1 MHVGEISFCDKIGH
15 NIKSD
20 DVKRGILQEIEVMTG
35 FKIIQK
41 HHEMI
46 SDTVLDHMSKMPYVV
61 TFRTN
66 GNPYLLY
73 MTRINNTPQC
83 VFIDKKVQ
91 HNYYFPRMILSKIW
105 MGAKWFEN
113 TLLDGEMTK
122 MADGRWSFFVNDV
135 LCLNGQ
141 YLRQY
146 NLTQRRAVV
155 GSIMQSYIYDPDYA
169 CAQVVAKPYF
179 LMSRLPD
186 LLKFL
191 QSVPFSVRG
200 LYFKP
205 FYLKFKDVL
214 WNFDDS
220 LIKKVVRV
228 KIKDL
233 TDRPGFLMD
242 DSARVSSAAA
252 FATVCNVPPPS
263 ALVPSLPNSP
273 TRIPTCPKR
282 RLFLRKTNHIDVY
295 DTHDAGGKTY
305 GHALVNTMARS
316 RWLRL
321 LFKDKNAS
329 DRIELE
335 CAYCERFAKWEPI
348 IVAAPAS

>member
-41 HHEMI
+41 HHEMM
-46 SDTVLDHMSKMPYVV
+46 SDAVLDHMSKMPYVA

-73 MTRINNTPQC
+73 LTKINNVPQC

-105 MGAKWFEN
+105 FGAQWFEN

-122 MADGRWSFFVNDV
+122 LTDGRWCFFINDV

-141 YLRQY
+141 YLRQ
-146 NLTQRRAVV
+146 LSMSQRRAAVD
-155 GSIMQSYIYDPDYA
+155 SIMQTYTYDSDYV
-169 CAQVVAKPYF
+169 CARVVAKPYF

-233 TDRPGFLMD
+233 IEQPGFLMD
-242 DSARVSSAAA
+242 ATELRPTASSV
-252 FATVCNVPPPS
+252 TSQPLVKSVTPPS
-263 ALVPSLPNSP
+263 EPSHSTTAR
-273 TRIPTCPKR
+273 TRK
-282 RLFLRKTNHIDVY
+282 LFLRKTNHIDVY
-295 DTHDAGGKTY
+295 DTCDGGGKAH
-305 GHALVNTMARS
+305 GHALVNTLARS

-335 CAYCERFAKWEPI
+335 CAYCERFGKWEPI
-348 IVAAPAS
+348 IAPATVAVP

>member
-41 HHEMI
+41 HHEMM
-46 SDTVLDHMSKMPYVV
+46 SDMVLEHMSKMPYVI

-73 MTRINNTPQC
+73 LTKINNVPQC

-105 MGAKWFEN
+105 FGAQWFEN
-113 TLLDGEMTK
+113 TLIDGEMTK
-122 MADGRWSFFVNDV
+122 ISDGRWCFFINDI

-141 YLRQY
+141 YLRQQS
-146 NLTQRRAVV
+146 LLQRRAAID
-155 GSIMQSYIYDPDYA
+155 SLLQTYAYDPDYV
-169 CAQVVAKPYF
+169 CARVVAKPYF

-228 KIKDL
+228 KIKDM
-233 TDRPGFLMD
+233 TEQPGFLMD
-242 DSARVSSAAA
+242 AELRNTVSSV
-252 FATVCNVPPPS
+252 TIPPPQPIVI
-263 ALVPSLPNSP
+263 APLCDSP
-273 TRIPTCPKR
+273 TRTRK
-282 RLFLRKTNHIDVY
+282 LFLRKTNHIDVY
-295 DTHDAGGKTY
+295 DTCDAGGKAY
-305 GHALVNTMARS
+305 GHALVNTLARS

-329 DRIELE
+329 DRVELE
-335 CAYCERFAKWEPI
+335 CAFCERFGKWEPI
-348 IVAAPAS
+348 MSTAATL